1 MKPIALQLY
10 SLRTH
15 AKEDLKGTLA
25 RVAEMGYRGIEFA
38 GLYDHSPTEVRRMID
53 ELDLQAAGAH
63 VRLPDESSL
72 DPMVEMCKT
81 LGIPCVGTGV
91 GADRFGSVE
100 DIQTVAGEFQA
111 AAVRLAEHDIG
122 LVYHNHWW
130 EMQAFDG
137 KLGLDILYQA
147 APDLQAEIDTY
158 WAANFGAVDVPEFVS
173 RHAGRTPL
181 LHIKDGP
188 LEKDRAHVAVGAGRM
203 DVPDVIAAADESVLQ
218 WLIVEL
224 DRCDGDMLEAVDA
237 SAQYLIDN
245 GLGQGR

>member
-25 RVAEMGYRGIEFA
+25 RVAEMGYRGIELA
-38 GLYDHSPTEVRRMID
+38 GLYDHSPEQVRQMLD

-63 VRLPDESSL
+63 VRLPEASTL
-72 DPMVEMCKT
+72 GEMVQMCKT
-81 LGIPCVGTGV
+81 LGVTCVGTGV
-91 GADRFGSVE
+91 GADRFGSPE
-100 DIQTVAGEFQA
+100 QIRAVAGEFQEA
-111 AAVRLAEHDIG
+111 AESLAEHDIG

-130 EMQAFDG
+130 EMEEFDG
-137 KLGLDILYQA
+137 KLGLDVLYEA

-158 WAANFGAVDVPEFVS
+158 WAANFGAVDVPDFVC

-188 LEKDRAHVAVGAGRM
+188 LAKDRAHVAVGAGRM
-203 DVPDVIAAADESVLQ
+203 DVPAVIAAADENVLQ

-237 SAQYLIDN
+237 SARYLIDN
-245 GLGQGR
+245 DLGQGR